1 MNILIVKLSAI
12 GDVIHALPVS
22 YALRQKYPTA
32 HITWVVEPTA
42 YEIVKHNPCVD
53 EVILFQKNLLK
64 HLKALEKILN
74 HFINYFINENTIFL
88 SICKDYSKAWQL
100 Y

>member
-22 YALRQKYPTA
+22 ICFKKTYPNA

-42 YEIVKHNPCVD
+42 YELVKHNPCVD
-53 EVILFQKNLLK
+53 ELLFSIKK
-64 HLKALEKILN
+64 RLN
-74 HFINYFINENTIFL
+74 HGKVLKKIIDHLLSYYNNENMIYL
-88 SICKDYSKAWQL
+88 
-100 Y
+100 